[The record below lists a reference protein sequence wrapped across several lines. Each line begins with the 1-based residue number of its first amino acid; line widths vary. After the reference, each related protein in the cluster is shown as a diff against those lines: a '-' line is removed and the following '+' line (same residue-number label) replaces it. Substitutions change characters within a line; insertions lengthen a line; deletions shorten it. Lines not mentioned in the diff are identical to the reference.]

1 MAARALDEVA
11 RLEEA
16 VNAAL
21 KLTDASNTLLVVTAD
36 HSHTMTFGG
45 ASVPRG
51 NPVLGVFLRPVFLSG
66 VVLPPPIIFLFFSL
80 FSFSVF
86 PPYVAHPPSYY
97 FSFYF
102 FLLVPSF
109 RFPPWH
115 SSSLFFSLLF
125 SFL

>member
-66 VVLPPPIIFLFFSL
+66 VVLPPPIIFLFFHYSRY
-80 FSFSVF
+80 
-86 PPYVAHPPSYY
+86 PYSP
-97 FSFYF
+97 
-102 FLLVPSF
+102 LM
-109 RFPPWH
+109 
-115 SSSLFFSLLF
+115 
-125 SFL
+125 

>member
-66 VVLPPPIIFLFFSL
+66 AVLPPPIIFLFFHYSRY
-80 FSFSVF
+80 
-86 PPYVAHPPSYY
+86 PYSP
-97 FSFYF
+97 
-102 FLLVPSF
+102 LM
-109 RFPPWH
+109 
-115 SSSLFFSLLF
+115 
-125 SFL
+125 

>member
-66 VVLPPPIIFLFFSL
+66 VVLPPPIIFLFFIIL
-80 FSFSVF
+80 VF
-86 PPYVAHPPSYY
+86 RIPP
-97 FSFYF
+97 
-102 FLLVPSF
+102 LC
-109 RFPPWH
+109 
-115 SSSLFFSLLF
+115 SSSSFVLFFVLFFSSGSLVPFPSLA
-125 SFL
+125 